1 MNGYLP
7 DQTPAGSVP
16 RADVPGTDVPG
27 TDVPG
32 TDVPGTD
39 VPGTVTVTGRGSVQT
54 VPDSFNITI
63 GIEASRPTV
72 REAYSQAGAALAAVS
87 AKLLSLG
94 VMRETMSSSSLDV
107 RVDSR
112 WQEGAGTVVT
122 GYTVTSTLA
131 VTLHYDQGADDIV
144 AAVVDAGHNSVRL
157 NGMNPVVSDPTAA
170 QEAART
176 AAWVDAR
183 RSAEQYAQLAG
194 RQLGPVMEISEGQVR
209 DTGPVPMFAR
219 AAITVEA
226 APLPLEAG
234 HSTVAIVV
242 RGTWQLVS

>member
-1 MNGYLP
+1 MSNNAS
-7 DQTPAGSVP
+7 DHVHDTSVP
-16 RADVPGTDVPG
+16 GSDVL
-27 TDVPG
+27 
-32 TDVPGTD
+32 
-39 VPGTVTVTGRGSVQT
+39 GTVTVTGRGSVQT

-94 VMRETMSSSSLDV
+94 VVRETMSSSSLDV

-112 WQEGAGTVVT
+112 WQEGMGTVVT

-131 VTLHYDQGADDIV
+131 VTLRYDQGADEIV
-144 AAVVDAGHNSVRL
+144 AAVVDVGHNSVRL

-170 QEAART
+170 QEAARA

-183 RSAEQYAQLAG
+183 RSAEQYAHLAG
-194 RQLGPVMEISEGQVR
+194 RELGSVLEISEGQLR
-209 DTGPVPMFAR
+209 DTGPTPLFAR
-219 AAITVEA
+219 AAMTVEA

-234 HSTVAIVV
+234 NSTVSILV
-242 RGTWQLVS
+242 RSTWQLI

>member
-1 MNGYLP
+1 MNGYP
-7 DQTPAGSVP
+7 ADQTPGTN
-16 RADVPGTDVPG
+16 VPGA
-27 TDVPG
+27 
-32 TDVPGTD
+32 
-39 VPGTVTVTGRGSVQT
+39 VTVTGRGSAQT

-63 GIEASRPTV
+63 GIEASQPTV

-94 VMRETMSSSSLDV
+94 VGRETMSSSSLDV

-112 WQEGAGTVVT
+112 WQDGAGTVVT

-131 VTLHYDQGADDIV
+131 VTLHYDQGAAEIV

-157 NGMNPVVSDPTAA
+157 NGMNPVVSDPAAA
-170 QEAART
+170 QEAARA

-194 RQLGPVMEISEGQVR
+194 RQLGQVVEISEGQLR

-219 AAITVEA
+219 AAMTVEA

-234 HSTVAIVV
+234 QGTVSILV
-242 RGTWQLVS
+242 RGTWQLISGTDIASN